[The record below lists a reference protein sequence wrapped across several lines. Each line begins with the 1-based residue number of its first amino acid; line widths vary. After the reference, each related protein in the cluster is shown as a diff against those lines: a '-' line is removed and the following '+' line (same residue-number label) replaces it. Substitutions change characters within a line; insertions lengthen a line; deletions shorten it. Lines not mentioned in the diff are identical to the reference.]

1 MHGRSANAQRS
12 RGADEQIS
20 HSYSKDSAIDS
31 DFQEW
36 ETELINLDIV
46 RHWTFGLH
54 FTLSDSFVEEN

>member
-1 MHGRSANAQRS
+1 MYGRSANAQSS
-12 RGADEQIS
+12 READEQIS

-46 RHWTFGLH
+46 RLVLGKKLKYWA
-54 FTLSDSFVEEN
+54 VNWMN